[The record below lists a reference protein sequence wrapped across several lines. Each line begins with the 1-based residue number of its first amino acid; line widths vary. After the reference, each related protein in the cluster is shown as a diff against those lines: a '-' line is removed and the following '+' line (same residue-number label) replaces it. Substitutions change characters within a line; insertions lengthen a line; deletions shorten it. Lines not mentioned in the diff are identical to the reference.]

1 MARGRVTGRAA
12 KPSPA
17 PAGLRLPSP
26 IRHAAVE
33 PNSHA
38 TVLIVDDTEGSR
50 LLLSSLL
57 KPEGYRL
64 IEAAD
69 GLQAIEAARA
79 HAPDVILLDVMMP
92 GMDGFETCRL
102 IREIDGL
109 REVPILFLTAL
120 DDRPSRLEGLR
131 AGADDFITKPIDTTE
146 LRIRL
151 RTITKINRFRTLYE
165 ERARFEHAIN
175 HAPDGVIV
183 TDGDGNISLINP
195 AARELLSPEAPIGG
209 KFCDLLAPDI
219 ADILRRQFQ
228 ENTSSGRVSLLTEL
242 VYARRIPNQV
252 EIAAARLPG
261 DALIFSLRDVT
272 ERKSLEAQL
281 ISMQR
286 LEVLGQLAGGI
297 VHDLNNILT
306 AVMGTASLMELNAR
320 EADRKPLGTILT
332 SSRRG
337 AEMLRQLLAF
347 SRGSDTDVRPVDIT
361 EVAHE
366 VADVASETFPA
377 MIDVRFR
384 KPQGAPLPLIAAN
397 ASQLHQIFMN
407 LCVNARDAM
416 PRGGTLTLSIDR
428 RTIEATHPAAGGAE
442 GKPGDYLTV
451 AVSDTG
457 GGIPPEVRTRLFEPF
472 FTTKP
477 PGHGTGLGLPTV
489 ARLVHLHH
497 GFLSLDSTVGQGTTF
512 TCHFP
517 VTPETAK
524 S

>member
-1 MARGRVTGRAA
+1 MSDH
-12 KPSPA
+12 P
-17 PAGLRLPSP
+17 
-26 IRHAAVE
+26 
-33 PNSHA
+33 A
-38 TVLIVDDTEGSR
+38 TVLIVDDTERSR
-50 LLLSSLL
+50 VLLHSLL
-57 KPEGYRL
+57 KPEGYHL
-64 IEAAD
+64 VEAVDGIEA
-69 GLQAIEAARA
+69 IEKARE
-79 HAPDVILLDVMMP
+79 HSPDVILLDVMMP

-102 IREIDGL
+102 IRDIEGL

-120 DDRPSRLEGLR
+120 DDRKSRLEGLQ
-131 AGADDFITKPIDTTE
+131 AGADDFITKPIDTAE

-151 RTITKINRFRTLYE
+151 RTITRINRFRTLYE
-165 ERARFEHAIN
+165 ERARFEQAIN

-183 TDGDGNISLINP
+183 TDREGNINLINP
-195 AARELLSPEAPIGG
+195 AARELLSPEAPVNG
-209 KFCDLLAPDI
+209 KFCDLLGQDAADHLSGQLKQDAP
-219 ADILRRQFQ
+219 ASRA
-228 ENTSSGRVSLLTEL
+228 SVVTEL

-261 DALIFSLRDVT
+261 DAIIFSLRDVT

-297 VHDLNNILT
+297 AHDLNNILT

-320 EADRKPLGTILT
+320 ESDRKSLSTILT

-347 SRGSDTDVRPVDIT
+347 SRGSDTDIRQVDVGEI
-361 EVAHE
+361 ARE

-377 MIDVRFR
+377 TIEVRFQ
-384 KPQGAPLPLIAAN
+384 KSDQAPLPTIAAN

-416 PRGGTLTLSIDR
+416 PTGGQLTIRLDR
-428 RTIEATHPAAGGAE
+428 RIIDAPESLTASAE
-442 GKPGDYLTV
+442 SKPGDYLIV

-457 GGIPPEVRTRLFEPF
+457 SGIPPEVRTRLFEPF

-477 PGHGTGLGLPTV
+477 AGRGTGLGLPTV

-517 VTPETAK
+517 VDAPSEA
-524 S
+524 